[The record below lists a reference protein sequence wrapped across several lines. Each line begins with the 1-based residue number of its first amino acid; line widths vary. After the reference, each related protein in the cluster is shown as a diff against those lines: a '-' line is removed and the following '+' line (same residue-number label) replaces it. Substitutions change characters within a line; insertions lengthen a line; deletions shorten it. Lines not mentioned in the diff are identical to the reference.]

1 MLLGYEFKEIDEA
14 KEKAKEEE
22 ERLKKEREER
32 YAVPLALSNDFTP
45 LEVEEAITLFEEVD
59 ADGSGAIDSEELRT
73 IMLKMGEEARPMI
86 IYIYVYRPNAMLM
99 RAPLHDAQLWP
110 PFCSLFARF
119 ARPLFF
125 FCVLHRSRTTSSRP

>member
-86 IYIYVYRPNAMLM
+86 IIYVSPER
-99 RAPLHDAQLWP
+99 RAHASAAACHDAQLTAQATI
-110 PFCSLFARF
+110 L
-119 ARPLFF
+119 LIV
-125 FCVLHRSRTTSSRP
+125 CVLSWF

>member
-73 IMLKMGEEARPMI
+73 IMLKMGEEARPSSD
-86 IYIYVYRPNAMLM
+86 YIDRTPCSCERRCMSRRTAPQLRP
-99 RAPLHDAQLWP
+99 PL
-110 PFCSLFARF
+110 CSLFAYF
-119 ARPLFF
+119 PGF
-125 FCVLHRSRTTSSRP
+125 RSRTTSSRP

>member
-86 IYIYVYRPNAMLM
+86 IYICIYRPDAMLV
-99 RAPLHDAQLWP
+99 RAPLHVTTHSSQLRP
-110 PFCSLFARF
+110 PFCSLFAYF
-119 ARPLFF
+119 PGF
-125 FCVLHRSRTTSSRP
+125 RSRTTSSRP